1 MSERRQSQRRTPA
14 SDLYV
19 VDKQT
24 DQPLGSVQDLTA
36 GGCKLLCR
44 ELVPAGKLYQC
55 RLALPEPIL
64 ECRELELWL
73 ECKWCLL
80 DDGDGMFEVGFEFRN
95 LSESSRMLLQILIVP
110 WEEALAAEKAALT
123 DPMGNCRK

>member
-1 MSERRQSQRRTPA
+1 MPERRQSQRRTPA

-24 DQPLGSVQDLTA
+24 DQPLGSVQDLNS

-44 ELVPAGKLYQC
+44 EPIAAGKLFQC

-64 ECRELELWL
+64 EITELALWL
-73 ECKWCLL
+73 ESKWCVL
-80 DDGDGMFEVGFEFRN
+80 DEGDGMFEVGFEFRD
-95 LSESSRMLLQILIVP
+95 LTESDKMILKFLIVP
-110 WEEALAAEKAALT
+110 WDEAREAAKAAVA
-123 DPMGNCRK
+123 DPMGRTIR

>member
-1 MSERRQSQRRTPA
+1 MHERRQSQRRTPA

-19 VDKQT
+19 VDKAT

-44 ELVPAGKLYQC
+44 DLIPAGKLYQC

-73 ECKWCLL
+73 ECRWCVL
-80 DDGDGMFEVGFEFRN
+80 DDSDGMFEVGFEFRDLTEGN
-95 LSESSRMLLQILIVP
+95 RMLLKFLIVP
-110 WEEALAAEKAALT
+110 WEEAQAAEEAAIT
-123 DPMGNCRK
+123 DPMGKMNR